1 MNKKFASFILT
12 PFILIGMANAATVIG
27 DGVAVA
33 DGTGNPD
40 GWSGIT
46 VLESAIINSATE
58 GGGLLQATSVSML
71 AGADRAGG
79 THHIIPLLVNSS
91 NEIAWVGPQL
101 TPTVPGLNT
110 FAISGAATIDA
121 TGGDL
126 RLGVWQWNEGVN
138 NSAGGTITFG
148 NGGGGMFQMDVDG
161 TLGADAVAVGNAVSS
176 GHASGAGGRDY
187 NIDLTVAP
195 IPEPS
200 VFPLIA
206 LSGLG
211 LLLRRRRS

>member
-1 MNKKFASFILT
+1 
-12 PFILIGMANAATVIG
+12 
-27 DGVAVA
+27 
-33 DGTGNPD
+33 
-40 GWSGIT
+40 
-46 VLESAIINSATE
+46 
-58 GGGLLQATSVSML
+58 ML

-126 RLGVWQWNEGVN
+126 RLGVWQWNDGVN